1 MALNAEMLADELRG
15 EADREALR
23 LVSAIQREIDRLTGI
38 TEEYL
43 RVARLPSPRLEPED
57 LSALVHET
65 VAFTAGEMRGAAV
78 ALHARA
84 PRDLPAVM
92 LDEAQIRQ
100 ALLNLL
106 RNAREAVEGAGREDR
121 RITVD
126 VRAVG
131 DRVELSVSDSG
142 DGVSDA
148 AREHLFELFF
158 TTRPR
163 GTGLGL
169 PLTREIV
176 AAHGG
181 TIRVD
186 RADAVDGGGARF
198 VISLPAA
205 RSSREEDVG

>member
-1 MALNAEMLADELRG
+1 
-15 EADREALR
+15 
-23 LVSAIQREIDRLTGI
+23 
-38 TEEYL
+38 
-43 RVARLPSPRLEPED
+43 
-57 LSALVHET
+57 
-65 VAFTAGEMRGAAV
+65 
-78 ALHARA
+78 
-84 PRDLPAVM
+84 
-92 LDEAQIRQ
+92 
-100 ALLNLL
+100 
-106 RNAREAVEGAGREDR
+106 
-121 RITVD
+121 
-126 VRAVG
+126 
-131 DRVELSVSDSG
+131 VSDSG

-186 RADAVDGGGARF
+186 RADEADGGGARF

-205 RSSREEDVG
+205 RSPREEDMG